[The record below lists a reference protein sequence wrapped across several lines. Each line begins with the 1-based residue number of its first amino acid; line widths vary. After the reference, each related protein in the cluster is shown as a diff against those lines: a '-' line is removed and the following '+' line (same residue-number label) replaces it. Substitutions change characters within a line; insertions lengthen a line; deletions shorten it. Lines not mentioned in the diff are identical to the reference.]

1 MFITNSDYIYRGFN
15 IVIGNPPY
23 GANIDNDIDVLKKTY
38 PDTSKAFKDIYKY
51 FFDLSIRIL
60 SINGV
65 LTFITPN
72 TFLRQPRYKDLRQLL
87 LNYKIE
93 SIIDLGE
100 NVFENV
106 VVPTAISI
114 IKKNTN
120 ESEYFVKFGDL
131 TKTKNPKNHINSF
144 TDIKLNISLWK
155 TEETSCSFVNMTL
168 SNLKN
173 SVCLYKILDMKDC
186 GFKYQR
192 AKIGLSKKGGNDLA
206 ERIFYS
212 GNIKNIKDIPILIGK
227 EINTYYISSTTNKIL
242 KHNYKS
248 LLKDNEHTYYNKN
261 IFEIEKKLIWR
272 QTAPFFIGSILF
284 GKRFFGNTIQA
295 GVIKSEY
302 IDKISYEYLCALLN
316 SKYLRYKYNLLVKET
331 GRVFP
336 QVKLEKL
343 KPLPIHIPSEKEKNM
358 ITDIVNKILAITT
371 KENYLSDEQAQE
383 QVKKYQ
389 LEIDKIVYA
398 LYDLTQEE
406 IGIIEKN

>member
-1 MFITNSDYIYRGFN
+1 MFITNSDYIYRGFD

-23 GANIDNDIDVLKKTY
+23 GANIDNDIDVLKKIY

-60 SINGV
+60 SMNGV

-155 TEETSCSFVNMTL
+155 TEETNYSFVNMSL

-173 SVCLYKILDMKDC
+173 SVCLYKILDMKDA
-186 GFKYQR
+186 GINYQR
-192 AKIGLSKKGGNDLA
+192 VNVGLSQKGKSDLGK
-206 ERIFYS
+206 RLLYS
-212 GNIKNIKDIPILIGK
+212 GNRENISHIEFWKGEDIEQYFIKQTSNRFCRTRIK
-227 EINTYYISSTTNKIL
+227 
-242 KHNYKS
+242 
-248 LLKDNEHTYYNKN
+248 LKDNERVILNKEY
-261 IFEIEKKLIWR
+261 FEIKPKLLWR
-272 QTAPFFIGSILF
+272 QTAEFPITAIDYKGLWF
-284 GKRFFGNTIQA
+284 GRSIQA
-295 GVIKSEY
+295 GIIKSEY

-343 KPLPIHIPSEKEKNM
+343 KPLPIYIPNEKEKNM

-371 KENYLSDEQAQE
+371 KQNYLSDEQAQE

-389 LEIDKIVYA
+389 LEIDKIVYT

-406 IGIIEKN
+406 INIIEK